1 MILFYFF
8 KTYDK
13 TLMHRRLLYCAQRPL
28 SLSASHFQGEN
39 SSIVGVESLVAI
51 PYDQWS
57 LDYQQPKPAC
67 IRKDGKCIQALF
79 LTPPDS
85 KKV

>member
-1 MILFYFF
+1 MGPNQSTIYFISYSVSHYFAVILI
-8 KTYDK
+8 
-13 TLMHRRLLYCAQRPL
+13 
-28 SLSASHFQGEN
+28 SVIFQGEN
-39 SSIVGVESLVAI
+39 NSNVGIESLVAI

-57 LDYQQPKPAC
+57 LNYQQPKPAC

>member
-1 MILFYFF
+1 MFTVVII
-8 KTYDK
+8 
-13 TLMHRRLLYCAQRPL
+13 
-28 SLSASHFQGEN
+28 QGEN
-39 SSIVGVESLVAI
+39 NSNVGIESLVAI

-57 LDYQQPKPAC
+57 LSYQQPKPAC
-67 IRKDGKCIQALF
+67 VRKDGKCIQALF